1 MLTDYLGHD
10 LFVGDEC
17 VYLRRKRTEQHTYIT
32 DLEKGVIVEICED
45 FVVIQDPDGI
55 RPDYTADPK
64 RVVRVMF

>member
-17 VYLRRKRTEQHTYIT
+17 VYLRRKRTERNTYIT

-45 FVVIQDPDGI
+45 FCCDTGSGWGFGLII
-55 RPDYTADPK
+55 RRIRK
-64 RVVRVMF
+64 EL